1 VLFGSAVTDGSVADT
16 STSSHASTRSKFQD
30 VLASPLTPEGLEAF
44 ARTPRPAPLRADRG
58 TYSSGAAAGSSK
70 PRKPAANTAASN
82 ASAAEEQL
90 AGRLSGKHA
99 NKKKS
104 KYQNFSN
111 RLGGGDLADFRD
123 TIGTKR
129 SLEEDKETL
138 EASYTKAKR
147 IRAARATTA
156 LKTKLT
162 GLESAA
168 NNMGGSFMET
178 ILLLREENERKAEA
192 RRAEEDQRRRDDV
205 AAREARL
212 LPDTAE
218 AKEHRRQ
225 DKVGMEERARR
236 DREEAR
242 ARTQELMLMIQA
254 ITKKA

>member
-1 VLFGSAVTDGSVADT
+1 
-16 STSSHASTRSKFQD
+16 
-30 VLASPLTPEGLEAF
+30 
-44 ARTPRPAPLRADRG
+44 
-58 TYSSGAAAGSSK
+58 
-70 PRKPAANTAASN
+70 
-82 ASAAEEQL
+82 
-90 AGRLSGKHA
+90 
-99 NKKKS
+99 
-104 KYQNFSN
+104 
-111 RLGGGDLADFRD
+111 LADFRD

-138 EASYTKAKR
+138 EASYAKATR

-162 GLESAA
+162 GLENAA
-168 NNMGGSFMET
+168 NSMGGSFMET

-192 RRAEEDQRRRDDV
+192 RRAEEDRRRRDDV

-212 LPDTAE
+212 LADKAE
-218 AKEHRRQ
+218 AEERRRQ
-225 DKVGMEERARR
+225 DKVDMEERARR